1 MYDYGFE
8 SSDYKVVVVM
18 CQGTSMHRVKRL
30 QNARAV
36 AHCVYCLYAYDDII
50 DLGKS
55 VL

>member
-18 CQGTSMHRVKRL
+18 CQGTIIMHRVKRL

-36 AHCVYCLYAYDDII
+36 AHNVYYLYEYI